1 MANLHTFLTDS
12 RVGAILTG
20 KLEKFQKPELFRASK
35 DVASKNTVTWK
46 HQEESVEFHPTVS

>member
-35 DVASKNTVTWK
+35 DTVTWK